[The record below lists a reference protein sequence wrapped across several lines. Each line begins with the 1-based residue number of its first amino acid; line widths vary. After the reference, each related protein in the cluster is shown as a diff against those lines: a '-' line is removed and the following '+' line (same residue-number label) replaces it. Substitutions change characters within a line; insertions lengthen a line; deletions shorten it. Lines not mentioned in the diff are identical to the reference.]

1 MLEIVSHY
9 LSKKLKSYLKKG
21 NQQVQGWLE
30 PMAMHG
36 IVALSALQLEHNIK
50 GATGEIGVHHGRL
63 FILLHLLSQSSEC
76 SVAWDLFENQAEN
89 QDNSGLGDLDKFVAN
104 LQSHRCDIDRI
115 RIETVNSIKLS
126 IDLILSHS
134 QQTFRLFSVDGGHT
148 AEITFHDLQLA
159 SGVLCQ
165 GGLVILDDFFNEA
178 WPGVSEGCM
187 RFMLAHPG
195 ALVPV
200 AIFGNKFVFT
210 NDVAFASACQDT
222 LFGLDYRA
230 ARGYATFF
238 GQTVVTLV
246 PDRSSDLRHYIA
258 HHPWWRRVQNRPLGR
273 WAKRSRLAQMVR
285 QLLR

>member
-1 MLEIVSHY
+1 MLEIVSNY
-9 LSKKLKSYLKKG
+9 FNKELKSYLKKG
-21 NQQVQGWLE
+21 NHQVQGWLE

-50 GATGEIGVHHGRL
+50 GAAGEIGIHHGRL
-63 FILLHLLSQSSEC
+63 FILLHLLAQSGEC

-89 QDNSGLGDLDKFVAN
+89 QGHSGRGDREQFVAN
-104 LQSHRCDIDRI
+104 LQSHHCDIDRI
-115 RIETVNSIKLS
+115 RIETVNSIKLTT
-126 IDLILSHS
+126 DLILSHS

-159 SGVLCQ
+159 SSVLCK

-210 NDVAFASACQDT
+210 NDVAFANACQDT
-222 LFGLDYRA
+222 LFGLDSRV
-230 ARGYATFF
+230 ARGYSVFF
-238 GQTVVTLV
+238 DQTVVTLV
-246 PDRSSDLRHYIA
+246 PDHTSRLRHYIA
-258 HHPWWRRVQNRPLGR
+258 RHPWWRSVQDTPVGI
-273 WAKRSRLAQMVR
+273 WIKRSWLARLVR
-285 QLLR
+285 